1 MENLETLNAAHGLG
15 DALRVVAGAGGLPTI
30 EIHSAHATARV
41 ALHGAQ
47 VLRFKPHRQ
56 AADLLFL
63 SERAVYQTGKAI
75 RGGVPICW
83 PWFGPDPKGLGLPN
97 HGFARTTA
105 WQLTGTERLDDGGVL
120 VELVLRDTPDT
131 RALWPRAFCLKLRV
145 RIGQQLRLE
154 LSTHNTGDSAFAITQ
169 ALHSYLAV
177 GDIAHTQL
185 LGLAGTRFLDN
196 AAGAQGAERQQVGEV
211 EFEGE
216 VDRIYQLAPPK
227 LTLVDNH
234 LQRQIHIRAEGSRTA
249 VVWNPGDTVAARL
262 SDLAPG
268 DHRRFVCVE
277 TANAGDEVVTLAPG
291 DIATLTCVITS
302 FDANPPAPTSL

>member
-1 MENLETLNAAHGLG
+1 MESLQALNAAHGLG
-15 DALRVVAGAGGLPTI
+15 EVLRVVAGTGGLPII
-30 EIHSAHATARV
+30 EIHSAHARARI

-47 VLRFKPHRQ
+47 VLRFKPHHQ

-63 SERAVYQTGKAI
+63 SDRAVYQTGKAI

-83 PWFGPDPKGLGLPN
+83 PWFGPDPRGLGLPN
-97 HGFARTTA
+97 HGFARTQS
-105 WQLTGTERLDDGGVL
+105 WQLTRTERLADGGVL

-131 RALWPRAFCLKLRV
+131 RALWPHAFCLTLRV
-145 RIGQQLRLE
+145 SIGLALRLE

-185 LGLAGTRFLDN
+185 LGLAGTRYLDQ
-196 AAGAQGAERQQVGEV
+196 ASGAHGVERQQVGEV
-211 EFEGE
+211 GFEGE
-216 VDRIYQLAPPK
+216 VDRIYQAAPPT
-227 LTLVDNH
+227 LTLIDNQ
-234 LQRQIHIRAEGSRTA
+234 LQRHLHIRAEGSHTA
-249 VVWNPGDTVAARL
+249 VIWNPGDAVAARL

-291 DIATLTCVITS
+291 DITTLTGVITS
-302 FDANPPAPTSL
+302 FDANPAAPTNL